1 LKNARERMDVIAAYR
16 DVGSYR
22 GAAAICG
29 TTHKTV
35 KRIVEQH
42 EAVSSGVPVR
52 LERAPR
58 QRNFDEVAD
67 LVAQKVKKSAGKIS
81 AKRLLPLARAAG
93 YEGSAR
99 NFRRLVAD
107 AKATWRQGQHGNG
120 RGRRPAVWT
129 PGETLVID
137 WGVQGGL
144 HVFCAVLAWSRFRF
158 VRFAEDEK
166 ADTTLALLAECFEV
180 LGGVPKVVLADRM
193 GCLKGGVVANVVVPT
208 PDYVRFAMHYR
219 FRPDFCEASDPE
231 SKGIVENLVGYAK
244 DDLMVPL
251 ELNDDPWKGPGS
263 DLARVNAAAAV
274 WCAEVNA
281 AVHSEICAVPNQ
293 RLETEREL
301 LGPLPSLRPEIG
313 PKPTTRK
320 VDKLS
325 CIRFASARY
334 SVPNRL
340 IGRTVTVLVDDRMLR
355 VIEPLTG
362 EVLAEHALVPPGETS
377 ITDDHYGG
385 PRPDTP
391 RRAARPRTAQEK
403 AFLGLGPVAETF
415 LTGAAAAGVTKL
427 TTEISEILTLQ
438 AAHGDTAL
446 LAALE
451 RAVAFSRWRAADV
464 RSILATNGQAPVPRP
479 PGQALGQ
486 ALVLTLPTVPT
497 RSLDAYRIDGGDVS

>member
-1 LKNARERMDVIAAYR
+1 MDVIAAYR
-16 DVGSYR
+16 DVGTFR

-35 KRIVEQH
+35 KRIIEQH
-42 EAVSSGVPVR
+42 EASSAGVAPV
-52 LERAPR
+52 ERVQRA
-58 QRNFDEVAD
+58 RNFDEVTD
-67 LVAQKVKKSAGKIS
+67 LVAEKVKISSGRIS

-107 AKATWRQGQHGNG
+107 AKGVWRQGQHGIG

-158 VRFAEDEK
+158 VRFAENEK
-166 ADTTLALLAECFEV
+166 ASTTLALLAECFEV

-208 PDYVRFAMHYR
+208 PDYVRFAAHYR
-219 FRPDFCEASDPE
+219 VRPDFCEAADPE
-231 SKGIVENLVGYAK
+231 SKGIVENLVGDAK

-251 ELNDDPWKGPGS
+251 ELTDDPWKGPGS

-274 WCAEVNA
+274 WCAEVNTA
-281 AVHSEICAVPNQ
+281 THSEICAVPNQ
-293 RLETEREL
+293 RLETERAL
-301 LGPLPSLRPEIG
+301 LAALPSLRPEIG
-313 PKPTTRK
+313 PRPTTRK

-325 CIRFASARY
+325 CVRFASARY

-340 IGRTVTVLVDDRMLR
+340 LGKTVTVLVEDRMLR
-355 VIEPLTG
+355 VVEPLTG
-362 EVLAEHALVPPGETS
+362 ELLAEHVLVAPGETS
-377 ITDDHYGG
+377 IVDDHYGG

-391 RRAARPRTAQEK
+391 RSTPANRPGKGVLGVGAGRGGVPHRSCRGRGHQAARR
-403 AFLGLGPVAETF
+403 
-415 LTGAAAAGVTKL
+415 
-427 TTEISEILTLQ
+427 
-438 AAHGDTAL
+438 D
-446 LAALE
+446 
-451 RAVAFSRWRAADV
+451 R
-464 RSILATNGQAPVPRP
+464 
-479 PGQALGQ
+479 
-486 ALVLTLPTVPT
+486 
-497 RSLDAYRIDGGDVS
+497 